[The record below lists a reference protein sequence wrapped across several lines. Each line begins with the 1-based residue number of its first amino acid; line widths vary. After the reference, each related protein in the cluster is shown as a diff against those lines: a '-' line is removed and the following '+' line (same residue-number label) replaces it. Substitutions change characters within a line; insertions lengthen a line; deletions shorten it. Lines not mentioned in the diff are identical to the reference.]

1 VVAGV
6 VANNSEPSSAN
17 SSQTAS
23 YETARTTRSTPEPEI
38 FSEPESQLKIENS
51 FSRNATFDSAST
63 VINKLKNGY
72 KVLIQD
78 SQCSS
83 DESEELRS
91 KKLELIRYTEML
103 LQAIQDADFE
113 TYVKLTDSSITC
125 FEPEAQGQLIKG
137 QEFHRFY
144 FENGIQLS
152 AGLGQNRRI
161 QQTIGTPHITILS
174 DDSAL
179 IAYSRIVQYQDG
191 DGKVRTQVTNE
202 TRVWRR
208 TPDST
213 AWICCHF
220 HRSKVNDS

>member
-1 VVAGV
+1 
-6 VANNSEPSSAN
+6 
-17 SSQTAS
+17 
-23 YETARTTRSTPEPEI
+23 
-38 FSEPESQLKIENS
+38 
-51 FSRNATFDSAST
+51 

-91 KKLELIRYTEML
+91 KKMELIRYTEML

-125 FEPEAQGQLIKG
+125 FEPEAHGQLIKG

-220 HRSKVNDS
+220 HRSKVNNS